1 VSIIRYRLTTDLT
14 PWFTPIEFVL
24 AALLLLL
31 LLSNVFTAPL
41 RADRD
46 GDNVVPVPPPPV
58 VVVVSVDDVSEELS
72 PSSFAQP
79 LKIRPAVS
87 SMMTLKWRNL
97 LFFILILGSGYDL
110 LMKK

>member
-1 VSIIRYRLTTDLT
+1 MT
-14 PWFTPIEFVL
+14 PWFTPIELVL

-46 GDNVVPVPPPPV
+46 GDNVVVVVPPPPV
-58 VVVVSVDDVSEELS
+58 VDVVSDAVDEELS
-72 PSSFAQP
+72 PSSLLEQP

>member
-1 VSIIRYRLTTDLT
+1 LT
-14 PWFTPIEFVL
+14 PWFTPIELVL

-41 RADRD
+41 RAVRD
-46 GDNVVPVPPPPV
+46 GDNVIVVVPSSPPV
-58 VVVVSVDDVSEELS
+58 VDVVSDAVDEELS
-72 PSSFAQP
+72 PSSLLEQP

>member
-1 VSIIRYRLTTDLT
+1 LT
-14 PWFTPIEFVL
+14 PWFTPIELVL

-72 PSSFAQP
+72 SFFAQP

>member
-1 VSIIRYRLTTDLT
+1 LT
-14 PWFTPIEFVL
+14 PWFTPIELVL

-41 RADRD
+41 RAVRD
-46 GDNVVPVPPPPV
+46 GDNVIVVVPSSPPV
-58 VVVVSVDDVSEELS
+58 VDVVSDAVDEGLS
-72 PSSFAQP
+72 PSSLLEQP

>member
-72 PSSFAQP
+72 PSFAQP

>member
-1 VSIIRYRLTTDLT
+1 LT
-14 PWFTPIEFVL
+14 PWFTPIELVL

-58 VVVVSVDDVSEELS
+58 VDVVSDAVDEELS
-72 PSSFAQP
+72 PSSLLEQP

>member
-58 VVVVSVDDVSEELS
+58 VVVVSVDDASEELS
-72 PSSFAQP
+72 PSFAQP

>member
-1 VSIIRYRLTTDLT
+1 MDLT
-14 PWFTPIEFVL
+14 PWFTLIELVL

-72 PSSFAQP
+72 PSFAQP

>member
-14 PWFTPIEFVL
+14 PWFTPIELVL

-46 GDNVVPVPPPPV
+46 GDNVVVVVPSSPPV
-58 VVVVSVDDVSEELS
+58 VDVDDDVSGELS
-72 PSSFAQP
+72 SFFAQP

>member
-1 VSIIRYRLTTDLT
+1 LT
-14 PWFTPIEFVL
+14 PWFTPIELVL

-46 GDNVVPVPPPPV
+46 GDNVVPVVPPPPV
-58 VVVVSVDDVSEELS
+58 VDVVSVDDVSGELS
-72 PSSFAQP
+72 SFFAQP

>member
-46 GDNVVPVPPPPV
+46 GDNVVVVVPPPPV
-58 VVVVSVDDVSEELS
+58 VDVDDVSGELS
-72 PSSFAQP
+72 SFFAQP

-87 SMMTLKWRNL
+87 RMMTLKWRNL